1 MPSMGDLGRGDFSTP
16 EVGTGRALKVSVSL
30 PEDVV
35 TEVRARVGPREFSSF
50 VAEAVEQRLRLQMLG
65 EIVDDYVAKH
75 GPISEEASQEV
86 DAEWRAALGK

>member
-1 MPSMGDLGRGDFSTP
+1 M
-16 EVGTGRALKVSVSL
+16 SL

-35 TEVRARVGPREFSSF
+35 QEVRARVGPREFSRY

-75 GPISEEASQEV
+75 GPISEEVAKEV
-86 DAEWRAALGK
+86 DAEWRAALGR

>member
-1 MPSMGDLGRGDFSTP
+1 MSAELAPPPIGQSHA
-16 EVGTGRALKVSVSL
+16 VKVSVSL

-35 TEVRARVGPREFSSF
+35 REVRARVGPRAFSSY

-75 GPISEEASQEV
+75 GPISDKIAREV
-86 DAEWRAALGK
+86 DAEWRAALGR

>member
-1 MPSMGDLGRGDFSTP
+1 MGGYIDQP
-16 EVGTGRALKVSVSL
+16 EIGTGHAVKVSVSL

-35 TEVRARVGPREFSSF
+35 QEVRARVGPREFSSY

-75 GPISEEASQEV
+75 GPISEEVAREV
-86 DAEWRAALGK
+86 DAEWRAALGR

>member
-1 MPSMGDLGRGDFSTP
+1 M
-16 EVGTGRALKVSVSL
+16 SL

-35 TEVRARVGPREFSSF
+35 QEVRARVGPREFSRY

-75 GPISEEASQEV
+75 GPISEEVAKEV
-86 DAEWRAALGK
+86 DAEWRAAPGR